1 MSKYLSIHIP
11 TSCHKSWDN
20 MTPVNQGRHCE
31 SCEKIVVDFTGM
43 SDIQLANFFAKKKEN
58 VCGRFYSNQ
67 LYTAIAIPK
76 KEIQWLKYFFTITL
90 PAFLFSQKGFGQNK
104 NSKAEIIQ
112 MNNFNKASLQ
122 KPVEKDS
129 FEFLEKVVVKADIYT
144 RRHLMGY
151 VSTVQ
156 SCGISGK
163 IIINK
168 IEKKSKAQNEIKI
181 YPNPIVANSKISIA
195 WKNNIAA
202 NQYVEIFDAMG
213 NLIQKEM
220 ITITNKLQNAYFW
233 LKQIP
238 AGFYIVIITDTK
250 TFQKMSREFIVY

>member
-11 TSCHKSWDN
+11 TSCHENWDN
-20 MTPVNQGRHCE
+20 MTPLTQGRHCD
-31 SCEKIVVDFTGM
+31 SCEKTVVDFTGM

-76 KEIQWLKYFFTITL
+76 KEIPWLKYFFTITL

-104 NSKAEIIQ
+104 NSIAEITQ

-122 KPVEKDS
+122 KPVKKDS
-129 FEFLEKVVVKADIYT
+129 FELLEEVVVKADIYA
-144 RRHLMGY
+144 RSILMGA

-156 SCGISGK
+156 SCGISRK
-163 IIINK
+163 KIINK
-168 IEKKSKAQNEIKI
+168 IEKKSKAPNEITI
-181 YPNPIVANSKISIA
+181 YPNPIVANSKMSIA
-195 WKNNIAA
+195 WKDNIAA

-220 ITITNKLQNAYFW
+220 ITITTRLQNAYFW

-238 AGFYIVIITDTK
+238 AGFYIVRVTDSK
-250 TFQKMSREFIVY
+250 TFQKISREFIVY